1 MSDHT
6 RIGHGWD
13 LHQLA
18 PVSPPGEGRPLRLGG
33 IDIDHHSGPVS
44 YSDGDALLHA
54 ITDALLGA
62 VGFDDLG
69 TRYPNSD
76 PTWKD
81 ANSADLLRDA
91 WADVRAQGWRV
102 GNLDATVICES
113 PKISPLR
120 DAIRTNVAAL
130 LDCETA
136 QVNVKGKTH
145 EGLDAIGEGR
155 AIEVHAVAVLVR

>member
-62 VGFDDLG
+62 VGLDDLG

-91 WADVRAQGWRV
+91 WA
-102 GNLDATVICES
+102 
-113 PKISPLR
+113 KISPLR